1 MPADAGMT
9 KGLSM
14 SPNITLIT
22 LGVADVAKATAFYEQ
37 LGFKKSK
44 RASEASVSFFKSGGV
59 VLALWS
65 REAQREDAD
74 AGAIWNGNGGICV
87 AQNVASEAEVDEV
100 MAMAEAAGAQ
110 ILKRAAKTFWGGY
123 NGYFAD
129 PDGHLWEVAFNP
141 HWGLDEDG
149 LIELPE

>member
-1 MPADAGMT
+1 
-9 KGLSM
+9 M

-44 RASEASVSFFKSGGV
+44 RGERELLQIGRRRARVMES
-59 VLALWS
+59 
-65 REAQREDAD
+65 EAQREDAE

-87 AQNVASEAEVDEV
+87 AQNVASEAEVDAV
-100 MAMAEAAGAQ
+100 MATAEAAGAH

>member
-1 MPADAGMT
+1 
-9 KGLSM
+9 M

-100 MAMAEAAGAQ
+100 MAMAEAADAGMTKGLSMSPNITLITLGVADVA
-110 ILKRAAKTFWGGY
+110 RAT
-123 NGYFAD
+123 
-129 PDGHLWEVAFNP
+129 AFY
-141 HWGLDEDG
+141 E
-149 LIELPE
+149 

>member
-1 MPADAGMT
+1 MPACGQG

-74 AGAIWNGNGGICV
+74 AGAIWNGNGGIC
-87 AQNVASEAEVDEV
+87 AKCREAEVDEV